1 MSYTKS
7 YKLQKVDIVFDD
19 GEKADIIDMVG
30 EFNWMES
37 IDSPFIR
44 CDIAILDS
52 VNFDD
57 NLRGSEEIQIQF
69 ETSAAGRVNQGKFKT
84 IKHTL
89 RVYQIGSVVKQER
102 TKMYILHCASPEI
115 YANESNRAFGAFGP
129 MAGRTDI
136 VERMLLKKLNV
147 PKDKVNIEPYS
158 NANCVSPNWRPVDL
172 ISYISDKVART
183 KGGNNKKR
191 KASKGDKK
199 AGKRQSG
206 FLFYENKNGFNFLSM
221 DYLCEQ
227 KPLCEY
233 VYGQSN
239 VNDNNPAVD
248 AYKIESVQYPERTNQ
263 LEKLRLG
270 VYKTVTYGISFPQ
283 ITDSFAPQAG
293 GSSSLAFDK
302 YFQNNNNQFQ
312 AFDSN
317 TKLNQLTSSQL
328 ADLYAKE
335 EKQENRFF
343 TAGNAQSFKW
353 DKGKEG
359 SKKNLTDQ
367 QVATQEKMGKPGGTA
382 GGPYITNIFS
392 LFETAST
399 VEKGFPYDKE
409 LVEKYTERAPTR
421 SKFKILPKNAHQTA
435 GADDGGAT
443 DQSDNTVICSA
454 YSAARWS
461 LLNTHTLTISVP
473 GNTSLYAGA
482 IIKVDLPS
490 SNQKGNR
497 KVQKDRIYSGKY
509 VIKGLI
515 HTYKKTGIT
524 TQLFLCRDSLPVSKN
539 K

>member
-7 YKLQKVDIVFDD
+7 YKLQKVDIIFDD

-44 CDIAILDS
+44 CDISILDS

-69 ETSAAGRVNQGKFKT
+69 ETSAAGRINQGKFKT

-115 YANESNRAFGAFGP
+115 YSNESNRAFGAFGP

-136 VERMLLKKLNV
+136 VERMLMKKLDV
-147 PKDKVNIEPYS
+147 PSKKVNIEPYS

-172 ISYISDKVART
+172 ISYISDKVAR
-183 KGGNNKKR
+183 KNQGSNKKR
-191 KASKGDKK
+191 KA
-199 AGKRQSG
+199 GKRQAG
-206 FLFYENKNGFNFLSM
+206 YLFFENKNGYNFLSM

-227 KPLCEY
+227 KSIATFI
-233 VYGQSN
+233 YGQSN

-248 AYKIESVQYPERTNQ
+248 AYKIEQVLYPERTNQ

-283 ITDSFAPQAG
+283 ITDSMAPQAG

-302 YFQNNNNQFQ
+302 YFKNNGS
-312 AFDSN
+312 FDANGSQ
-317 TKLNQLTSSQL
+317 KLNQLSSDQLSQL
-328 ADLYAKE
+328 Y
-335 EKQENRFF
+335 KQEERQEDRFF

-359 SKKNLTDQ
+359 SKKKLTEQ
-367 QVATQEKMGKPGGTA
+367 QAATKEKMGKPGGTA
-382 GGPYITNIFS
+382 GGPFITNIFT

-399 VEKGFPYDKE
+399 IEKGFPYDKE
-409 LVEKYTERAPTR
+409 LVEKYTEKAPTR
-421 SKFKILPKNAHQTA
+421 SKFKILPKNSHQTA
-435 GADDGGAT
+435 QAADGGAD

-461 LLNTHTLTISVP
+461 LLNTHTLTITVP

-490 SNQKGNR
+490 SNQKGNK
-497 KVQKDRIYSGKY
+497 KVMKDRIYSGKY
-509 VIKGLI
+509 MIKGLI

-524 TQLFLCRDSLPVSKN
+524 TQLFLCRDSLPVTKN